1 MTEASLYLTA
11 GEVAKELRISKATV
25 TRLIQRDEL
34 DAVRVGK
41 ALRIPRNEL
50 ASFIVR
56 NSTSKM
62 SAPVISENHEG

>member
-11 GEVAKELRISKATV
+11 GEVAKELRVSKVTI

-34 DAVRVGK
+34 TAVRVGK

-56 NSTSKM
+56 NSTGQVSE
-62 SAPVISENHEG
+62 PVISENEG

>member
-34 DAVRVGK
+34 TAVRVGK

-50 ASFIVR
+50 SSFVIR
-56 NSTSKM
+56 NTTG
-62 SAPVISENHEG
+62 APNERT